1 MKLLRIRSESGDSN
15 RLLLRCVEGAQAPD
29 VGYTHK
35 FKKNVEECQMFF
47 SVLKW
52 AEKFQNCR
60 LPEQQNNMCEIVN
73 KRSK

>member
-47 SVLKW
+47 FCFKMGR
-52 AEKFQNCR
+52 K
-60 LPEQQNNMCEIVN
+60 I
-73 KRSK
+73 SKL